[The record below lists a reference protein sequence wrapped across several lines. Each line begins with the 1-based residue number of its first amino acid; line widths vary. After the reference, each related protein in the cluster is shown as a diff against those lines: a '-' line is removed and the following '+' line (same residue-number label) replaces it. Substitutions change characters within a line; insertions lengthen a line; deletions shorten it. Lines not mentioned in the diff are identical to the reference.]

1 MQLILL
7 LFVAD
12 CSFASQELTINFEYP
27 SFKGDFYVSGKVS
40 FAPSSVRSE
49 RNISVRVMDKK
60 DEVSAKIAVLNT
72 WPDGSVQSAQIIF
85 AANSATK
92 YSYTLFFGEDVVR
105 KKSFN
110 ETAVLP
116 SISFSV
122 GGAPMMVE
130 QVDVSVGQINVM
142 VDKSPSIYY
151 YWNIIP
157 IVLLIALA
165 YYRSRKA
172 QGV

>member
-1 MQLILL
+1 L
-7 LFVAD
+7 LFFANY
-12 CSFASQELTINFEYP
+12 SFAAQEFHINFDYP
-27 SFKGDFYVSGKVS
+27 SFEGDFYVSGKVS
-40 FAPSSVRSE
+40 FPPSSVRSE
-49 RNISVRVMDKK
+49 RNISVRVTDRG
-60 DEVSAKIAVLNT
+60 DEISTKIVISNT
-72 WPDGSVQSAQIIF
+72 WPDGSVQGAQIIF
-85 AANSATK
+85 AANSTTK

-157 IVLLIALA
+157 IILLIVLT

-172 QGV
+172 RGV